1 MEQDNRIKTYS
12 EFWPFYLKEHSLE
25 KTRSWHFIGSSLSV
39 IFMILTIVF
48 MKPVIMLLALLAGYG
63 FAWYSHFYVQKNRP
77 ATFKYPFWSLFS
89 DFRMW
94 FLQLTGKLQAELNKF
109 GITE

>member
-1 MEQDNRIKTYS
+1 MAQNNRIQTYG
-12 EFWPFYLKEHSLE
+12 EFWPFYLKEHSME
-25 KTRSWHFIGSSLSV
+25 KTRNWHFVGSSLSV
-39 IFMILTIVF
+39 IFMIASIV
-48 MKPVIMLLALLAGYG
+48 LLRPYLLFGALLAGYG

-94 FLQLTGKLQAELNKF
+94 SLQLTGRLQTELQKYQIAE
-109 GITE
+109 